1 MMRHNKWTSA
11 AVILAA
17 SLAIS
22 ACGSNAGAKETTAA
36 ETVQTEAAETESSA
50 AAGTEA
56 ADTEYRRLLRIIQ
69 GHDLRDGTEKHRPGA
84 YGVV

>member
-36 ETVQTEAAETESSA
+36 ETVQTEEEQPAWM
-50 AAGTEA
+50 
-56 ADTEYRRLLRIIQ
+56 Q
-69 GHDLRDGTEKHRPGA
+69 
-84 YGVV
+84 

>member
-36 ETVQTEAAETESSA
+36 ENVQTQAAETESSNV
-50 AAGTEA
+50 EL
-56 ADTEYRRLLRIIQ
+56 YN
-69 GHDLRDGTEKHRPGA
+69 
-84 YGVV
+84 